1 MTALLWL
8 LGVEVLPNLHL
19 AAHRHDHSHAADGSI
34 IALGRGH
41 DHEHARGHD
50 HEHEHGPGQDH
61 DHHHEDDD
69 ELAALGVAHEH
80 VDLEYVDPW
89 LDHGD
94 QVVEPDAGEDA
105 LEHEPSDDTIARHL
119 THRGQLVL
127 DDELPLGHAALGIAH
142 RALALHDTP
151 PPVLAPVAMPHVA
164 TWTYAAPNE
173 RLTSAERARPSARGP
188 PVA

>member
-19 AAHRHDHSHAADGSI
+19 AAHRDDHSHTADGSI

-41 DHEHARGHD
+41 DHEHARDNDHD
-50 HEHEHGPGQDH
+50 HEHGPGGDH

-89 LDHGD
+89 LDHA
-94 QVVEPDAGEDA
+94 EADAGDLAIERERVA
-105 LEHEPSDDTIARHL
+105 TDDTTERHL

-127 DDELPLGHAALGIAH
+127 DDELPPGHAALGIAH
-142 RALALHDTP
+142 RALALHEP
-151 PPVLAPVAMPHVA
+151 PPPELAPVAMPHVA
-164 TWTYAAPNE
+164 TWTYGAPNE